1 MGTEQTGK
9 KILQMSP
16 IRSHEDLKPPSS
28 TAVKRKLNML
38 SLSEK
43 LELIKAVEGCP
54 GKTNNQFAK
63 EFRIPPATMSR
74 ILKEKHKIMQVAMQG
89 YSKRKRLRPAK
100 YPELEKKL
108 MEWLCN
114 TQEIKAPVSGKYLKV
129 KAMQVAAL
137 LKINN
142 FVASNGWLEGFKK
155 RCGNLRNLTVTRD
168 YDRLCD
174 DEPAS
179 NFVEQ
184 ILEEGSE
191 ILCKEDINPTERDT
205 VGMSPEQS
213 ADRISS
219 PEQGTDSS
227 CPAQLPATVKIEPQ
241 ERVVTQHEA
250 QIALDTV
257 RTYFQSMEGA
267 PDTIF
272 HMLETIKRCVDHE
285 QT

>member
-1 MGTEQTGK
+1 MGSELK
-9 KILQMSP
+9 SEKVLQMSA
-16 IRSHEDLKPPSS
+16 IQSDQDLKP
-28 TAVKRKLNML
+28 TTVKRKLNML

-43 LELIKAVEGCP
+43 LELIRAVEGCP

-74 ILKEKHKIMQVAMQG
+74 IMKEKHKIMQVAMQG
-89 YSKRKRLRPAK
+89 HAKRKRLRPAK

-108 MEWLCN
+108 MAWLCN
-114 TQEIKAPVSGKYLKV
+114 SQEIEAPVSGKYLKI
-129 KAMQVAAL
+129 KAMQVASL

-168 YDRLCD
+168 YERLSE

-191 ILCKEDINPTERDT
+191 VLCREDINPTDRTFPDRGTESVCPDRRAEESD
-205 VGMSPEQS
+205 PE
-213 ADRISS
+213 
-219 PEQGTDSS
+219 
-227 CPAQLPATVKIEPQ
+227 LPVASQPPPTKIEPR
-241 ERVVTQHEA
+241 ERLVTQREA
-250 QIALDTV
+250 QLALDTV
-257 RTYFQSMEGA
+257 LSYFRSMEGA
-267 PDTIF
+267 QDTVF
-272 HMLETIKRCVDHE
+272 HMLETIKRCVDHV
-285 QT
+285 QS